1 MKILEKTELPLYNVK
16 DHVPRGYHLCDI
28 NTFNSAMKSI
38 FPLILFLFLV
48 KALFAQLAIIND
60 PDGYVNI
67 REGRSKDA
75 KITGRLF
82 DGDFFLATP
91 GEEPGGDW
99 WEVYYSADPGELE
112 NYKLAWYRKNNL
124 TDGKV
129 LYLQG
134 YVYKSR
140 ILPVDS
146 LASVARGTIRRTK
159 NTVSLTNDSVRF
171 FMRTTNF
178 VQKNHLIEKDSGGF
192 VTAIDHRRPM
202 GTDGDLPRTEI
213 TEISLTIQGMPVE
226 FTRKHYRDLYE
237 PNLETVNLVTDRR
250 GGLILTMP
258 FNSDGAGAYCAAWLI
273 RDRKMVRRYV
283 DSL

>member
-1 MKILEKTELPLYNVK
+1 
-16 DHVPRGYHLCDI
+16 
-28 NTFNSAMKSI
+28 MKSFTAFI
-38 FPLILFLFLV
+38 LILFLVNTLC
-48 KALFAQLAIIND
+48 AQLAIIND
-60 PDGYVNI
+60 SDGYVNI

-82 DGDFFLATP
+82 DGDLFLATP
-91 GEEPGGDW
+91 GDESGDDW
-99 WEVYYSADPGELE
+99 WNVYYSADPGELE
-112 NYKLAWYRKNNL
+112 ENKLAWYLKNNL

-134 YVYKSR
+134 YVHKSR

-159 NTVSLTNDSVRF
+159 NTVSLSNDSVRF

-178 VQKNHLIEKDSGGF
+178 VQKNHLIEKDPGGF
-192 VTAIDHRRPM
+192 VSAIDHQIPS
-202 GTDGDLPRTEI
+202 GTDGDLPATEI
-213 TEISLTIQGMPVE
+213 AGISLTIHGRPVE
-226 FTRKHYRDLYE
+226 FAAKHYRDLYE

-258 FNSDGAGAYCAAWLI
+258 FNSDGAGGYSAAWLI
-273 RDRKMVRRYV
+273 RGGKVVRRYV
-283 DSL
+283 DAL